1 MCCGPN
7 TSISYN
13 YSVDLDSLHHNLIVD
28 MPLDLEMHCWPHLKR
43 EIVGHNQ
50 VAKIAH
56 TITKILYNSA
66 FFVTK
71 QFTFIVID
79 EIIHTCAQ
87 GMW

>member
-1 MCCGPN
+1 
-7 TSISYN
+7 
-13 YSVDLDSLHHNLIVD
+13 
-28 MPLDLEMHCWPHLKR
+28 MHWWPQNC

-56 TITKILYNSA
+56 TITNIPYNNA

-71 QFTFIVID
+71 QSACFMIN

-87 GMW
+87 GMGQGLLFQDVKEKSQISNATIAQYA